1 MEKPSFVDAWTE
13 PESAA
18 NTDYQPVY
26 PYNNVIAHTKA
37 GHSFE
42 IDDTPTRERIRLQHG
57 SNTFLEMHPN
67 GDEVHKIVRDGYH
80 IVEGDNYIR
89 IGVDDGNLAKKLQIE
104 VYGDVK
110 MHVQG
115 NMVQQVD
122 GDFEQYVK
130 GNYSQIVEGIH
141 TTSSFGNMRINAGSG
156 VLGKLVITTPDHVRI
171 NGDVNITGE
180 TTADK
185 IVSVTR
191 VDAGTGMSAGPL
203 GFVTL
208 TGGLSV
214 GVPGAI
220 PLNVV
225 CAGPITSFS
234 SVSAPL
240 GTFGVSSSVLA
251 YDVVNQL
258 LRKVHTHLAKGGPTS
273 SPITGQEVK
282 S

>member
-18 NTDYQPVY
+18 NTDYQPIY

-57 SNTFLEMHPN
+57 TNTFLEMHPN

-80 IVEGDNYIR
+80 IVAGDSYIR
-89 IGVDDGNLAKKLQIE
+89 IGVDDGLLAKKLQIE

-122 GDFEQYVK
+122 GNFEQYVK

-156 VLGKLVITTPDHVRI
+156 FLGKLVINTPDHVRI
-171 NGDVNITGE
+171 NGDLNISGE
-180 TTADK
+180 ATADK
-185 IVSVTR
+185 ITSVTR

-214 GVPGAI
+214 GIPAAL

-234 SVSAPL
+234 SVNAPL
-240 GTFGVSSSVLA
+240 GTFGVSASVLA

-258 LRKVHTHLAKGGPTS
+258 LRKVHTHIAKGGPTTPPVS
-273 SPITGQEVK
+273 GQEVK
-282 S
+282 T

>member
-57 SNTFLEMHPN
+57 SKTFLEMHPN
-67 GDEVHKIVRDGYH
+67 GDEVHKIIRDGYH

-122 GDFEQYVK
+122 GNFEQYVK
-130 GNYSQIVEGIH
+130 GNYTQTVEGIH

-156 VLGKLVITTPDHVRI
+156 ILGKLVITTPDHVRI
-171 NGDVNITGE
+171 NGDVNVTGE
-180 TTADK
+180 ATADK

-191 VDAGTGMSAGPL
+191 VDAGTGVSAGPL
-203 GFVTL
+203 GFVSL
-208 TGGLSV
+208 TGGLSI
-214 GVPGAI
+214 GIPAAL

-258 LRKVHTHLAKGGPTS
+258 LRKVHTHIAKFGPTT
-273 SPITGQEVK
+273 PPVTGTEVK